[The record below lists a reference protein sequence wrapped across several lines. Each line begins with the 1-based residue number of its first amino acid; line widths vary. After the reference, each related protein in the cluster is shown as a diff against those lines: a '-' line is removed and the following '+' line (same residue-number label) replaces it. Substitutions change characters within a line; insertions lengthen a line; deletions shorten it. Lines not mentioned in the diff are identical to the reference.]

1 MMNKL
6 ISRNPVNESVMNEY
20 SQYSEN
26 KVNDI
31 ILKNSNTQ
39 SKWKEKEIKERI
51 SILQN
56 VKDDLYDNCKT
67 YAHLITSEMG
77 KPINES
83 IFEINKCIG
92 LCEYYFDN
100 AEDFLK
106 PEKLNFD
113 ANKSLIKFE
122 PLGVILGIMP
132 WNFPFWQVFRFAIP
146 ALLSGNTVL
155 LKHASNVQGN
165 SIAIDKIFNKI
176 YKNLFN
182 SLIIDSK
189 LISKIISH
197 KDVKAVSFTGSD
209 IAGSKVAE
217 QCGKN
222 IKKTVLELGGSDP
235 FIVLDDVNMD
245 ECINNAVISRMINN
259 GQSCIAAKRFIVHK
273 DIHDQFIESLNY
285 KVKKLII
292 GNPDNDKT
300 DVGPLATED
309 ILRELDLQIQKSINL
324 GATLVSGGFRLNRK
338 GYFYYPTILTDIS
351 QNMPIYH
358 EETFG
363 PVFTIIKAKNIN
375 HMIEIAND
383 SDFGLGG
390 SIWSNSKN
398 KAFDI
403 ANKIETGCIF
413 INGFTRSDPKLPFGG
428 IKKSGYGK
436 ELSKY
441 GIREFVNSKTIVVY

>member
-189 LISKIISH
+189 LISKIISQ

-209 IAGSKVAE
+209 IVGSKVAE

-235 FIVLDDVNMD
+235 FIVLDDLPIRVRRLKFQSENPPG
-245 ECINNAVISRMINN
+245 AVAISKSNDRPL
-259 GQSCIAAKRFIVHK
+259 FEIVH
-273 DIHDQFIESLNY
+273 FPN
-285 KVKKLII
+285 
-292 GNPDNDKT
+292 
-300 DVGPLATED
+300 
-309 ILRELDLQIQKSINL
+309 
-324 GATLVSGGFRLNRK
+324 
-338 GYFYYPTILTDIS
+338 
-351 QNMPIYH
+351 
-358 EETFG
+358 
-363 PVFTIIKAKNIN
+363 
-375 HMIEIAND
+375 
-383 SDFGLGG
+383 
-390 SIWSNSKN
+390 
-398 KAFDI
+398 
-403 ANKIETGCIF
+403 
-413 INGFTRSDPKLPFGG
+413 
-428 IKKSGYGK
+428 
-436 ELSKY
+436 
-441 GIREFVNSKTIVVY
+441 TIVTRPLSNKFVRLGSVALVL